1 MNFLQKILFLPDY
14 LNGYGMDDPNRN
26 GEYRFL
32 RKYIKNNMIVFDVGA
47 NIGEYTEYL
56 LDNCKQLEIHTF
68 EPVKETFEELK
79 KRITT
84 REDKSN
90 IYFNN
95 FGLSNL
101 KAEKEIY
108 IYGKFAGVN
117 SIYLMPPG
125 TNIKPTGKVRIE
137 LDTLDSYVNKMK
149 INRIDLLKI
158 DVEGHE
164 LKVLEGAVN
173 TFTKSIIKCIQF
185 EYGGSFLN
193 SGSKLDEIFSLLK
206 QYRFSFYRITPYLLK
221 RIKDFNPKLENYK
234 HSNWIAKINN

>member
-1 MNFLQKILFLPDY
+1 M
-14 LNGYGMDDPNRN
+14 GDPRRN

-32 RKYIKNNMIVFDVGA
+32 RTYIKNEMIVFDVGA

-56 LDNCKQLEIHTF
+56 LDNCQQLEIHTF

-84 REDKSN
+84 LENKSN

-117 SIYLMPPG
+117 SLYLLPPS
-125 TNIKPTGKVRIE
+125 TNIEATGKVRIE

-149 INRIDLLKI
+149 IDRIDLLKM
-158 DVEGHE
+158 
-164 LKVLEGAVN
+164 
-173 TFTKSIIKCIQF
+173 
-185 EYGGSFLN
+185 
-193 SGSKLDEIFSLLK
+193 
-206 QYRFSFYRITPYLLK
+206 PM
-221 RIKDFNPKLENYK
+221 
-234 HSNWIAKINN
+234 